1 MRIVIC
7 WTDISGYMAVSW
19 RALAARPGVSLR
31 IVCFAPSSGTVAPYE
46 QGIVAGLDV
55 HFLTPDQVNDPDA
68 VRAKVVEFNP
78 DAVLIA
84 GWAYKSYTRLVG
96 DPALPRCRFGMSMD
110 TPLKHTL
117 RQRLARLKIG
127 GLLDRLDRVFV
138 IGERAWQLARRMR
151 VPEGKIRRGMCGCD
165 YDAFAAAA
173 QNRPNPVPRRL
184 VYAGRYTDAKGIDT
198 LLAAY
203 AQYRNQV
210 QGQDPFTLTCCGKG
224 ELAPL
229 LASAPGVTDRGFV
242 QPANQPALFADHGA
256 FVIASRYEP
265 WGVVLA
271 EAAASGLPIICT
283 ESCGAS
289 VEMVRDFYNGMTVP
303 TDDPPALARAL
314 RWADDNHHNL
324 AEMGRRSQVFGAS
337 HSAQLWAQRVYSM
350 FEPTPQ

>member
-19 RALAARPGVSLR
+19 RALAARPGVALR
-31 IVCFAPSSGTVAPYE
+31 AICFAPSSAGAAPY
-46 QGIVAGLDV
+46 QQSIAAGLDV
-55 HFLTPDQVNDPDA
+55 HFLTPGQINDPEA

-110 TPLKHTL
+110 TPLMHTW

-138 IGERAWQLARRMR
+138 IGERAWQLARRLR
-151 VPEGKIRRGMCGCD
+151 VPESRIRRGMCGCD
-165 YDAFAAAA
+165 YDAFSAAAA
-173 QNRPNPVPRRL
+173 HRPQPIPRRF
-184 VYAGRYTDAKGIDT
+184 VYAGRYTGAKGIDT

-203 AQYRNQV
+203 SQYRNQV
-210 QGQDPFTLTCCGKG
+210 QDPFTLTCCGKG

-229 LASAPGVTDRGFV
+229 LAGAPGVTDRGFV
-242 QPANQPALFADHGA
+242 QPADQPALFAEHGA

-283 ESCGAS
+283 EACGAS

-314 RWADDNHHNL
+314 RWAHDNHLHL
-324 AEMGRRSQVFGAS
+324 AEMGHRGQVFAGS
-337 HSAQLWAQRVYSM
+337 HSAQIWAQRVEAM
-350 FEPTPQ
+350 FTE